1 MAKRENDFT
10 FLRGC
15 GHDFDFTVGKE
26 RQLLSTKY
34 HSRQEDANKE
44 SLRQKVKEL
53 EEFLTEREGQVTEYD
68 DALVRKLI
76 ERITV
81 HDEHFMVEFK
91 SGIEIE
97 VKL

>member
-1 MAKRENDFT
+1 MMVQEEKYR
-10 FLRGC
+10 L
-15 GHDFDFTVGKE
+15 
-26 RQLLSTKY
+26 QL
-34 HSRQEDANKE
+34 EDANKE